1 MIPPKVTTAQ
11 RDVFIDGQTGAA
23 TTSSGAVIYNTTLNK
38 LQVYTGSAWE
48 NLH

>member
-11 RDVFIDGQTGAA
+11 RDVFINGHAGAGSTVTGA
-23 TTSSGAVIYNTTLNK
+23 VVYNTTLNK
-38 LQVYTGSAWE
+38 LQVYTGSTWE